1 MAYQGNK
8 NNNRPNDKRGDY
20 ANEKPKQ
27 ELPKIS
33 LDYEQQVQLFGDVAE
48 KYSKRLEEEKSQT
61 RNKSTQIRRF
71 YDAVL
76 ELNEKA
82 QNLAS
87 DEQYKK
93 EVYPFVIMLR
103 SKVAY
108 AKSRDLVSD
117 TFEKM
122 INQCVSESSSI
133 KRMNNFKLFFEALI
147 GFYPKK

>member
-1 MAYQGNK
+1 MNK
-8 NNNRPNDKRGDY
+8 NNNRQNDKKGGY
-20 ANEKPKQ
+20 GNEKPKE
-27 ELPKIS
+27 ELSKIS

-48 KYSKRLEEEKSQT
+48 KYSKRLEEEKNHT
-61 RNKSTQIRRF
+61 KNKSTQIRRF

-82 QNLAS
+82 QNLVS
-87 DEQYKK
+87 DEQYQK

-117 TFEKM
+117 TFIKM

-133 KRMNNFKLFFEALI
+133 KRMNNFKLFFEAVI